1 MEPIT
6 RKDLDEVLEK
16 QEMCIAKFIE
26 NREKNLERLFEA
38 KLAPIVDTL
47 KSHQKNLSGIKGS
60 DGLVGAVKVLQWG
73 YGLGA
78 VGFGVLIHKVF
89 IL

>member
-6 RKDLDEVLEK
+6 RKDLDEALEK
-16 QEMCIAKFIE
+16 QRVNIE
-26 NREKNLERLFEA
+26 NLFDA
-38 KLAPIVDTL
+38 KLAPVVETL
-47 KSHQKNLSGIKGS
+47 KSHQKTLYGLTGSNGI
-60 DGLVGAVKVLQWG
+60 VGGVKILKWG

-78 VGFGVLIHKVF
+78 AGLGAMITKVF